1 MKKTTILSLAVAVA
15 AAAMT
20 GCSGSKKN
28 DTAAADSA
36 QSPDMAFKVDSV
48 GYKTSDQ
55 WFDKEMNENTSYAVD
70 FSAQYP
76 VDGPKLLV
84 DSVRAYIAESVGA
97 PAGADLADGSKV
109 MEGAGRRALSEAKET
124 GCFGEMGG
132 EESFSFKLIYETPRF
147 VTFDATSYIY
157 QGGAHGMGV
166 SRGVTFD
173 AATGATIGWDIFTP
187 ESKSKLEELVENAVC
202 RQYFEVPDWKTY
214 TEQWDQEFAL
224 PSLPPA
230 FTKDG
235 VTFYY
240 TPYEIGPYS
249 AGAPTCTVP
258 YSEMVPLMTPAAA
271 ALVK

>member
-1 MKKTTILSLAVAVA
+1 MKKTTFLSLAVAVA

-28 DTAAADSA
+28 DAAADSA
-36 QSPDMAFKVDSV
+36 QNSGTSLKVDSV
-48 GYKTSDQ
+48 GYQTSGE
-55 WFDKEMNENTSYAVD
+55 WFDNEMNENTRYSVD

-76 VDGPKLLV
+76 VEGPQLLV
-84 DSVRAYIAESVGA
+84 DSVRAYIAKSVNA

-109 MEGAGRRALSEAKET
+109 MEAAGRRALSDAKET
-124 GCFGEMGG
+124 GFFGEMGG

-157 QGGAHGMGV
+157 QGGAHGMGM

-214 TEQWDQEFAL
+214 TESWDQEFAL
-224 PSLPPA
+224 PTLPPA

-235 VTFYY
+235 VTLYY